1 MCTCMCIRERLRAV
15 STVRRVHSGSGA
27 QYLSLS
33 AWMRSTLRAILPAHP
48 KHRHQDNTRP
58 TERTTGAGGA
68 ARAGR
73 HYTQPTP
80 IRGANSCRRAVR
92 GYFCVFKTIKHQLA
106 LVSVYKK
113 WESAPAPLLSIA
125 HISRALHKDSASVDN
140 RRWAW
145 RAGT

>member
-1 MCTCMCIRERLRAV
+1 MCIRERLRAV
-15 STVRRVHSGSGA
+15 STVRQCTVELA
-27 QYLSLS
+27 
-33 AWMRSTLRAILPAHP
+33 RSTCPCPLGGPPIADRDIFASTDDREAYEGAGAGS
-48 KHRHQDNTRP
+48 TRDS
-58 TERTTGAGGA
+58 TTGTHADSMSKILSS
-68 ARAGR
+68 RA
-73 HYTQPTP
+73 QCEA
-80 IRGANSCRRAVR
+80 IS
-92 GYFCVFKTIKHQLA
+92 VFLIKHQLA

>member
-1 MCTCMCIRERLRAV
+1 MHPREAARSVHSAP
-15 STVRRVHSGSGA
+15 VHSGIGA

-33 AWMRSTLRAILPAHP
+33 AWRSTDCRSGQLCQHGRS
-48 KHRHQDNTRP
+48 KHRRRRRGVHS
-58 TERTTGAGGA
+58 TTGTHADSMSKILSS
-68 ARAGR
+68 RA
-73 HYTQPTP
+73 QCEA
-80 IRGANSCRRAVR
+80 IS
-92 GYFCVFKTIKHQLA
+92 VFLIKHQLA

-145 RAGT
+145 RVGT